1 MLLGW
6 LIDCNMTSQSA
17 SFCLKSISGTQSVQ
31 NQVLALIQVMKDPLL
46 SFTFFSPSLLIACVP
61 CVVYISKSLL
71 MHVFPP
77 TWNLP
82 WTPRLVFC
90 ISSVFLLFSEFML
103 NTTYALLAYHYL
115 CPSPSIE
122 GEFFQTRTV
131 SYSLLLRLPMSE

>member
-61 CVVYISKSLL
+61 CVVYISLCSCMCFLQ
-71 MHVFPP
+71 HETFPEHP
-77 TWNLP
+77 DW
-82 WTPRLVFC
+82 FCC